1 MADQLTKQKLEQ
13 DFEQIRDER
22 RKAANTAERIGNA
35 FLSLLHF
42 NTEVEDT
49 RYLSREHDDTAHGI
63 ITFAKGLVSSA
74 LAKLASLFVSGDSQ
88 LGENGTK
95 TTFGSYKPEAS
106 GAAVSVSDDGTST
119 AEFDFINIRRAAYFR
134 EITIKELQHVGGEMA
149 LTAAAMVCSKVEWLN
164 SRGRVITAGTP
175 TYYKC
180 YFEKSDG
187 KRTTYQEF
195 IVGDQARCQTFRIP
209 TGSSSYQSTKYY
221 WRLVTGVGDDYIIL
235 SNQDGKFDG
244 VGIPEAGDNIV
255 QLGCQ
260 EVGNP
265 VRTSAIILSA
275 TAADAPSTKYYSG
288 ITSFSLIDCEVKDEG
303 FEGGQFHSRIY
314 GTYYVGDREQTNYI
328 SYDPLTKTAT
338 FRGKAIFEP
347 GTTLPDGTPIEQ
359 LQNLGIKSGNL
370 LRNSGFTGDYT
381 SREMQ
386 ADMDITDETTIFS
399 DSAKGWDAE
408 NAEFIETSESESHH
422 AVTLTDGGIAQQL
435 SSLISGEKYTLAFKA
450 RGSILHFT
458 VGGYSETIEL
468 TAETKRYSVIFTC
481 TDADDLRFRI
491 FDTKATVMEVTL
503 NQGNLPIQ
511 WTAAYDDNDKSLADF
526 EAFRYLCTAITEAK
540 TTVNGG
546 LVMTQD
552 IRVGQYRD
560 GKMTKETGGMSGY
573 AATKNS
579 PFIWGGGSLTQAFRT
594 IGKYINDPSYQATD
608 EELKDMCSFVITHG
622 GRAILNDIILHG
634 YIYAKGGILQS
645 VRSPNGNFAIDEDG
659 NAKLDGEITSN
670 SGSIGGFEIGSNRIG
685 SKQSFDDKGN
695 LPYSSANQMSLFL
708 SEIIFNSKD
717 RQAIIGC
724 CTHYIDFLLR
734 LTDSVRDTMPRYGG
748 ILGVQGS
755 ADKNI
760 AMEYVGGCVSG
771 VNFNN
776 KICGFTHY
784 SYSDKQTTMPT
795 YKDFEIDRTVNCV
808 FATTKCYWKGQND
821 KEEKETN
828 QWLNIKL
835 PELKWYDDGHEIV
848 IKRGLC
854 ADNKVNIQARRFC
867 NLEVTY
873 NDSFVPTYKEVWYD
887 TILLN
892 DRGDYST
899 ERQLGSEMDSSC
911 YRFFKDLSV
920 TITSKDGTKK
930 EYRGVWVE
938 FKHPR
943 DW

>member
-1 MADQLTKQKLEQ
+1 MADQLTKKKLKQ

-63 ITFAKGLVSSA
+63 ITFAKGLFSSA

-95 TTFGSYKPEAS
+95 TTFGNYKPEAS
-106 GAAVSVSDDGTST
+106 GAAVSVSSDGTST
-119 AEFDFINIRRAAYFR
+119 AEFDFITIRRAAYFR
-134 EITIKELQHVGGEMA
+134 EISVKELRHVGGEMA
-149 LTAAAMVCSKVEWLN
+149 LSAAAMVCSKVEWLN

-180 YFEKSDG
+180 YFEKTDG

-195 IVGDQARCQTFRIP
+195 IVGDQARCQTFRISP
-209 TGSSSYQSTKYY
+209 GSSSYQSTKYY
-221 WRLVTGVGDDYIIL
+221 WRQVTGVGDDYIIL

-244 VGIPEAGDNIV
+244 LGIPEAGDNIV

-275 TAADAPSTKYYSG
+275 TAEDAPSTKYYSG
-288 ITSFSLIDCEVKDEG
+288 ITSFSLQDCEVKDEG

-314 GTYYVGDREQTNYI
+314 GTYYVGDREQSNFI

-338 FRGKAIFEP
+338 FKGKAIFES

-370 LRNSGFTGDYT
+370 LHNSGFTGDYT
-381 SREMQ
+381 SRQVQ
-386 ADMDITDETTIFS
+386 ADMDITDETAIFS
-399 DSAKGWDAE
+399 ESAKGWEAE
-408 NAEFIETSESESHH
+408 NAEFIETSESESGH
-422 AVTLTDGGIAQQL
+422 AVTLTDGDIAQQL

-450 RGSILHFT
+450 RGSVLHFT

-468 TAETKRYSVIFTC
+468 TDEIKRYSVIFTC

-491 FDTKATVMEVTL
+491 FDTQATVMEITL

-526 EAFRYLCTAITEAK
+526 EAFRYLFTAITQAK
-540 TTVNGG
+540 TTINGG

-560 GKMTKETGGMSGY
+560 GRMVRETGGMSGY

-579 PFIWGGGSLTQAFRT
+579 PFIWGGGSLSQAFHT

-608 EELKDMCSFVITHG
+608 EELREMCSFVITHG

-634 YIYAKGGILQS
+634 YIYAKGGVLQS
-645 VRSPNGNFAIDEDG
+645 VRSPNGNFSIDEDG
-659 NAKLDGEITSN
+659 NAKFKGDSEFGGKMAGV
-670 SGSIGGFEIGSNRIG
+670 SGSFKRLNCVDEKGNVVGSIAFGSDGKMWFDGDMYSQGYNRKEDRSNRFYTSDVWCRGMLGHRSKTMAIVQQDLMQVFTRGTDKEPVLCVLKQGTNASGNTYYKIPLYSPGDKDDTSGMPIDVILFNNTSDYYYSFEGMGDGKEWRVINGNDNQTIHFCDIGGWHEL
-685 SKQSFDDKGN
+685 KGGA
-695 LPYSSANQMSLFL
+695 S
-708 SEIIFNSKD
+708 
-717 RQAIIGC
+717 
-724 CTHYIDFLLR
+724 
-734 LTDSVRDTMPRYGG
+734 
-748 ILGVQGS
+748 
-755 ADKNI
+755 
-760 AMEYVGGCVSG
+760 
-771 VNFNN
+771 
-776 KICGFTHY
+776 
-784 SYSDKQTTMPT
+784 
-795 YKDFEIDRTVNCV
+795 VNCIYISPSFLNPEPPSNLIGKGV
-808 FATTKCYWKGQND
+808 FWTGETDLNWK
-821 KEEKETN
+821 
-828 QWLNIKL
+828 
-835 PELKWYDDGHEIV
+835 
-848 IKRGLC
+848 
-854 ADNKVNIQARRFC
+854 
-867 NLEVTY
+867 
-873 NDSFVPTYKEVWYD
+873 
-887 TILLN
+887 
-892 DRGDYST
+892 
-899 ERQLGSEMDSSC
+899 
-911 YRFFKDLSV
+911 
-920 TITSKDGTKK
+920 
-930 EYRGVWVE
+930 
-938 FKHPR
+938 
-943 DW
+943 